1 MSSAPSKRTIEV
13 QDRDLDI
20 LRGLFESRVMT
31 AEHVAAIY
39 FEGRYEAAR
48 KRLQKLKT
56 AGYVGERPR
65 RAYDPAVLFLT
76 KKAFALLCE
85 RGAIADHPKTTWK
98 SLEKRVRVS
107 PLTLRH
113 ELEVQDVKA
122 AMVQAIAL
130 APGLEVA
137 EFNTWPLLNKFQA
150 YTPAGELVTVKPD
163 GLIHIR
169 QTMPDREI
177 LEHAFFLEVDR
188 STETLETLA
197 QRACCYRDYYRRGGW
212 ALRHGRPPS
221 DFEQFPFRVLMV
233 FKNSE
238 RRNNTAE
245 RLYLLHPP
253 IRTQV
258 LLTTFAE
265 STSDPF
271 GQIWT
276 RPVDYQ
282 NAFANTPYTTAHR
295 VGSIYRRNVHR
306 EMVANEI
313 VSKHMLFSPSPSDS
327 PQDRAEAS
335 AP

>member
-1 MSSAPSKRTIEV
+1 MSSAPSKRTVEV
-13 QDRDLDI
+13 QDRDLEI

-31 AEHVAAIY
+31 AEHVAAIH

-85 RGAIADHPKTTWK
+85 RGAIANYPKTTWK

-122 AMVQAIAL
+122 AMVQAISQ
-130 APGLEVA
+130 APGLEVT
-137 EFNTWPLLNKFQA
+137 EFNTWPLLNKFRA

-163 GLIHIR
+163 GLIRIR
-169 QTMPDREI
+169 QSMLNGEI
-177 LEHAFFLEVDR
+177 LEHALFLEVDR

-212 ALRHGRPPS
+212 ALRHGRPAS
-221 DFEQFPFRVLMV
+221 EFEYFPFRVLLIC
-233 FKNSE
+233 KTAQ
-238 RRNNTAE
+238 RRNNVAE
-245 RLYLLHPP
+245 RLLACRPP
-253 IRTQV
+253 ILTQACLATFPEV
-258 LLTTFAE
+258 VEQPLGTIWVRPADYRDAISKAHFTAKTGREELYRHEVDRDRFFHERIVKDALLPPTLPA
-265 STSDPF
+265 
-271 GQIWT
+271 
-276 RPVDYQ
+276 
-282 NAFANTPYTTAHR
+282 
-295 VGSIYRRNVHR
+295 
-306 EMVANEI
+306 
-313 VSKHMLFSPSPSDS
+313 
-327 PQDRAEAS
+327 
-335 AP
+335 

>member
-1 MSSAPSKRTIEV
+1 MSSAPSKRTVEV
-13 QDRDLDI
+13 QDRDLEI

-31 AEHVAAIY
+31 AEHIAAIH

-76 KKAFALLCE
+76 KKAFSLLCE
-85 RGAIADHPKTTWK
+85 HGAIAEYPKTTWK

-122 AMVQAIAL
+122 AMVKAIAQ

-163 GLIHIR
+163 GLIRIR
-169 QTMPDREI
+169 QTMPDGEI
-177 LEHAFFLEVDR
+177 LEHALFLEVDR

-212 ALRHGRPPS
+212 ALRYGRPAS
-221 DFEQFPFRVLMV
+221 EFEHFPFRVLLIC
-233 FKNSE
+233 KTAE
-238 RRNNTAE
+238 RRNNVAK
-245 RLYLLHPP
+245 RLLACRPP
-253 IRTQV
+253 ILTQV
-258 LLTTFAE
+258 CLTIILEFIEQPLGA
-265 STSDPF
+265 
-271 GQIWT
+271 IWL
-276 RPVDYQ
+276 RPADYQ
-282 NAFANTPYTTAHR
+282 EAITGKEFLFPTQPRANLPPKH
-295 VGSIYRRNVHR
+295 GSRR
-306 EMVANEI
+306 
-313 VSKHMLFSPSPSDS
+313 
-327 PQDRAEAS
+327 
-335 AP
+335 